1 VEAGIVVE
9 LPTMTQPEHAMAPAA
24 PGRLGQAIGVDELR
38 TYLGA
43 LDSWRSSRKRELD
56 QIDAAALRSDEA
68 DSYTSDL
75 ALAMTMWQS
84 VNDRWTQLSSLW
96 DSGRVGPQQREEMS
110 RVIWGTGMT
119 GTATAT
125 MTGSIGL
132 SLVEAARLSDA
143 LTATLRAR
151 LSFDPMAADVAA
163 RIQATRATLER
174 CAEQLADART
184 PRPARLPDLGA
195 LTRRLDELA
204 AKARRG
210 SDVSGPFAAIEAA
223 AATAERDL
231 IVAAAA
237 HRDLSRDYRATLA
250 RRRELE
256 GEAGQLDKLV
266 DRTRH
271 AVVPAPKLAVPD
283 VSRLGKVPQTREALD
298 SFRSRLDLVAT
309 AMKQVRDT
317 YTAALGEPDVLRG
330 LLRAFAAKAQ
340 ANGRAKDP
348 LVTLVQQ
355 QAETALSAVPCH
367 IQDARNL
374 VENYQRLIVP
384 VPGGGI

>member
-1 VEAGIVVE
+1 
-9 LPTMTQPEHAMAPAA
+9 MTHVEHATAPAA
-24 PGRLGQAIGVDELR
+24 PGGLGQAIGVDELR

-43 LDSWRSSRKRELD
+43 LDSWRATRKRELD

-68 DSYTSDL
+68 DSYTADL
-75 ALAMTMWQS
+75 TLAMTMWQS
-84 VNDRWTQLSSLW
+84 VSDRYTELFQMW
-96 DSGRVGPQQREEMS
+96 DSGRVGPQQREQMS
-110 RVIWGTGMT
+110 RVIWGTG
-119 GTATAT
+119 GNGF
-125 MTGSIGL
+125 TGSIGL
-132 SLVEAARLSDA
+132 SVVEAGRLSDA

-174 CAEQLADART
+174 CAEQLATSRT
-184 PRPARLPDLGA
+184 RPPSLPDIDA

-210 SDVSGPFAAIEAA
+210 SDVSGPFAVIETAA
-223 AATAERDL
+223 ARAERDL

-237 HRDLSRDYRATLA
+237 HRDLGRDYRAALA

-256 GEAGQLDKLV
+256 AEADELDRLV
-266 DRTRH
+266 DRTRA

-298 SFRSRLDLVAT
+298 PFRARLDLVAT

-317 YTAALGEPDVLRG
+317 YTSALGEPGVLLG

-340 ANGRAKDP
+340 ANGRAADP
-348 LVTLVQQ
+348 LVALVKQ
-355 QAETALSAVPCH
+355 QAETALAARPCH
-367 IQDARNL
+367 IQDARNH

>member
-1 VEAGIVVE
+1 
-9 LPTMTQPEHAMAPAA
+9 MTRPEHASAPAA

-75 ALAMTMWQS
+75 SLAMSMWQS
-84 VNDRWTQLSSLW
+84 VSDRWTELTKVW

-110 RVIWGTGMT
+110 RIIWGTGAGSGSGSMT
-119 GTATAT
+119 
-125 MTGSIGL
+125 L
-132 SLVEAARLSDA
+132 SLVEACRLSDA

-174 CAEQLADART
+174 CAEQLADSRAA
-184 PRPARLPDLGA
+184 RPASLPDIDA
-195 LTRRLDELA
+195 LTRKLDELA

-223 AATAERDL
+223 AAKAERDL
-231 IVAAAA
+231 IVAGAA
-237 HRDLSRDYRATLA
+237 HRELGRDYRATLA
-250 RRRELE
+250 RRKELE
-256 GEAGQLDKLV
+256 AEAEELFKLV
-266 DRTRH
+266 DRARA

-283 VSRLGKVPQTREALD
+283 VTRLGKVPQTRDALD
-298 SFRSRLDLVAT
+298 SFRARLELVGRG
-309 AMKQVRDT
+309 MKQVRDT
-317 YTAALGEPDVLRG
+317 YTRALGEPEVLLG

-340 ANGRAKDP
+340 ANGRARDP
-348 LVTLVQQ
+348 LVNLVKE
-355 QAETALSAVPCH
+355 QAEKELSAVPCH
-367 IQDARNL
+367 IDDARNT

-384 VPGGGI
+384 LPGGGI

>member
-1 VEAGIVVE
+1 
-9 LPTMTQPEHAMAPAA
+9 MAPAA

-43 LDSWRSSRKRELD
+43 LDSWRASRKRELD

-75 ALAMTMWQS
+75 ALAMSMWQS
-84 VNDRWTQLSSLW
+84 VSDRWGELTKIW

-110 RVIWGTGMT
+110 RVIWGTGAGSGST
-119 GTATAT
+119 T
-125 MTGSIGL
+125 MTL
-132 SLVEAARLSDA
+132 SLVEACRLSDA

-174 CAEQLADART
+174 CAEQLASSRAA
-184 PRPARLPDLGA
+184 RPAALPDIDA

-223 AATAERDL
+223 AAKAERDL
-231 IVAAAA
+231 IVAGAA
-237 HRDLSRDYRATLA
+237 HRDLGRDYRATLS

-256 GEAGQLDKLV
+256 AEADELTKLV
-266 DRTRH
+266 DKTRA
-271 AVVPAPKLAVPD
+271 AVVPAPKLVVPD

-298 SFRSRLDLVAT
+298 AFRARLELVGRGLQ
-309 AMKQVRDT
+309 QVRAT
-317 YTAALGEPDVLRG
+317 YTGALGEPEVLLG

-340 ANGRAKDP
+340 ANGRAQDP
-348 LVTLVQQ
+348 LVALVHQ
-355 QAETALSAVPCH
+355 QAQTLLSATPCH
-367 IQDARNL
+367 IEDARNS

>member
-1 VEAGIVVE
+1 
-9 LPTMTQPEHAMAPAA
+9 MTRPEHATAPTA

-43 LDSWRSSRKRELD
+43 LDTWRASRKRELD

-68 DSYTSDL
+68 DSYTADL
-75 ALAMTMWQS
+75 TLAMTMWQS
-84 VNDRWTQLSSLW
+84 VSDRWGELTRIW
-96 DSGRVGPQQREEMS
+96 DSGRVGPQQQEQMS
-110 RVIWGTGMT
+110 RVIWGTGAGGGSAAMT
-119 GTATAT
+119 GT
-125 MTGSIGL
+125 MMGL
-132 SLVEAARLSDA
+132 SLVEACRLSDA

-174 CAEQLADART
+174 CAEQLADSRAT
-184 PRPARLPDLGA
+184 RPASLPDIDA

-204 AKARRG
+204 ARARRG

-223 AATAERDL
+223 AAKAERDL
-231 IVAAAA
+231 IVAGAA
-237 HRDLSRDYRATLA
+237 HRDLGRDYRATLA

-256 GEAGQLDKLV
+256 AEAEELFRLV
-266 DRTRH
+266 DRTRA
-271 AVVPAPKLAVPD
+271 AVVPTPKLAVPD

-298 SFRSRLDLVAT
+298 AFRARLELVAA
-309 AMKQVRDT
+309 AMRQVRDT
-317 YTAALGEPDVLRG
+317 YTRALGEPAVLLG
-330 LLRAFAAKAQ
+330 LLQAFAAKAK
-340 ANGRAKDP
+340 ANGRANDP
-348 LVTLVQQ
+348 LVALVKE
-355 QAETALSAVPCH
+355 QAEAALSAVPCH
-367 IQDARNL
+367 IQDARNT

>member
-1 VEAGIVVE
+1 
-9 LPTMTQPEHAMAPAA
+9 MTSVAHATAPVA
-24 PGRLGQAIGVDELR
+24 PGQLGQAIGVDELR

-43 LDSWRSSRKRELD
+43 LDDWRAARKRELD

-68 DSYTSDL
+68 DSYVGDL
-75 ALAMTMWQS
+75 SLAMTMWQS
-84 VNDRWTQLSSLW
+84 VSDRWTQLTKIW

-110 RVIWGTGMT
+110 RVIWGTG
-119 GTATAT
+119 TASGNL
-125 MTGSIGL
+125 TGSIGL
-132 SLVEAARLSDA
+132 SLAEACRLSDA
-143 LTATLRAR
+143 LTAALRAR

-174 CAEQLADART
+174 CRDQLAGGHAAR
-184 PRPARLPDLGA
+184 PLSLPDLDE

-204 AKARRG
+204 ARARRG

-223 AATAERDL
+223 AARAERDL
-231 IVAAAA
+231 IMAAAA
-237 HRDLSRDYRATLA
+237 HRGLGRDYRAALE

-256 GEAGQLDKLV
+256 AEADQLDKLV
-266 DRTRH
+266 ERTRA

-298 SFRSRLDLVAT
+298 TFRGRLDLVGT
-309 AMKQVRDT
+309 AMTQVRDT
-317 YTAALGEPDVLRG
+317 YTSALGEPGVLLG
-330 LLRAFAAKAQ
+330 LLRAFASKAQ

-348 LVTLVQQ
+348 LVALVRE

-367 IQDARNL
+367 ILDARNL

>member
-1 VEAGIVVE
+1 MVE
-9 LPTMTQPEHAMAPAA
+9 LPTMTHPEHATAPAA

-43 LDSWRSSRKRELD
+43 LDTWRASRKRELD

-75 ALAMTMWQS
+75 ALAMSMWQS
-84 VNDRWTQLSSLW
+84 VSDRWTELTRIW

-110 RVIWGTGMT
+110 RVIWGTGAGAGST
-119 GTATAT
+119 T
-125 MTGSIGL
+125 MTL
-132 SLVEAARLSDA
+132 SLVEACRLSDA

-174 CAEQLADART
+174 CAEQLADSRAA
-184 PRPARLPDLGA
+184 RPASLPDIDA

-204 AKARRG
+204 ARARRG

-223 AATAERDL
+223 AAKAERDL
-231 IVAAAA
+231 IVAGAA
-237 HRDLSRDYRATLA
+237 HRDLGRDYRATLA

-256 GEAGQLDKLV
+256 AEAEELAKLV
-266 DRTRH
+266 DKTRA

-298 SFRSRLDLVAT
+298 AFRARLELVGRG
-309 AMKQVRDT
+309 MQQVRDT
-317 YTAALGEPDVLRG
+317 YTKALGEPEVLLG

-340 ANGRAKDP
+340 ANGRAADS
-348 LVTLVQQ
+348 LVGLVQE
-355 QAETALSAVPCH
+355 QAELLLKAVPCN
-367 IQDARNL
+367 IAEARNT

>member
-1 VEAGIVVE
+1 
-9 LPTMTQPEHAMAPAA
+9 MTRPEHATAPTA

-43 LDSWRSSRKRELD
+43 LDTWRASRKRELD

-68 DSYTSDL
+68 DSYTADL
-75 ALAMTMWQS
+75 TLAMTMWQS
-84 VNDRWTQLSSLW
+84 VSDRWGELTRIW
-96 DSGRVGPQQREEMS
+96 DSGRVGPQQQEQMS
-110 RVIWGTGMT
+110 RVIWGTGAGGGSAAMT
-119 GTATAT
+119 GT
-125 MTGSIGL
+125 MMGL
-132 SLVEAARLSDA
+132 SLVEACRLSDA

-174 CAEQLADART
+174 CAEQLADSRAT
-184 PRPARLPDLGA
+184 RPASLPDIDA

-204 AKARRG
+204 ARARRG

-223 AATAERDL
+223 AAKAERDL
-231 IVAAAA
+231 IVAGAA
-237 HRDLSRDYRATLA
+237 HRDLGRDYRATLA

-256 GEAGQLDKLV
+256 AEAEELFRLV
-266 DRTRH
+266 DRTRA
-271 AVVPAPKLAVPD
+271 AVVPTPKLAVPD

-298 SFRSRLDLVAT
+298 AFRARLELVAA
-309 AMKQVRDT
+309 AMRQIRDT
-317 YTAALGEPDVLRG
+317 YTRALGEPAVLLG
-330 LLRAFAAKAQ
+330 LLQAFAAKAK
-340 ANGRAKDP
+340 ANGRANDP
-348 LVTLVQQ
+348 LVALVKE
-355 QAETALSAVPCH
+355 QAEAALSAVPCH
-367 IQDARNL
+367 IQDARNT

>member
-1 VEAGIVVE
+1 MVE
-9 LPTMTQPEHAMAPAA
+9 LPSMTRPEHATAPTA

-43 LDSWRSSRKRELD
+43 LDTWRASRKRELD

-68 DSYTSDL
+68 DSYTADL
-75 ALAMTMWQS
+75 TLAMTMWQS
-84 VNDRWTQLSSLW
+84 VSDRWGELTRIW
-96 DSGRVGPQQREEMS
+96 DSGRVGPQQQEQMS
-110 RVIWGTGMT
+110 RVIWGTGAGGGSAAMT
-119 GTATAT
+119 GT
-125 MTGSIGL
+125 MMGL
-132 SLVEAARLSDA
+132 SLVEACRLSDA

-174 CAEQLADART
+174 CAEQLADSRAT
-184 PRPARLPDLGA
+184 RPASLPDIDA

-204 AKARRG
+204 ARARRG

-223 AATAERDL
+223 AAKAERDL
-231 IVAAAA
+231 IVAGAA
-237 HRDLSRDYRATLA
+237 HRDLGRDYRATLA

-256 GEAGQLDKLV
+256 AEAEELFRLV
-266 DRTRH
+266 DRTRA
-271 AVVPAPKLAVPD
+271 AVVPTPKLAVPD

-298 SFRSRLDLVAT
+298 AFRARLELVAA
-309 AMKQVRDT
+309 AMRQIRDT
-317 YTAALGEPDVLRG
+317 YTRALGEPAVLLG
-330 LLRAFAAKAQ
+330 LLQAFAAKAK
-340 ANGRAKDP
+340 ANGRANDP
-348 LVTLVQQ
+348 LVALVKE
-355 QAETALSAVPCH
+355 QAEAALSAVPCH
-367 IQDARNL
+367 IQDARNT